1 MAYSPRK
8 VPLNAGDSLAA
19 SAGPKT
25 TRRAFFC
32 SVVVENPDKARM
44 LAPAGISPEAER
56 LENLLASLGEPL
68 ASHEGSQSFIVSR
81 SSSAPAASSMNLA
94 VMAQERPARRRSLT
108 DGTAL
113 QDTMKELI
121 TTERSYVNRLRI
133 LKKDYADQLRSFAKR
148 NDTAI
153 IPMYEANTL
162 FGNIDAI
169 VPANESFLR
178 DLETMVFQNGY
189 IGAERIGDIALKHFR
204 DLKTFDCYKQY
215 YAKREE
221 AQKIF
226 ETLLVKNK
234 GFAHF
239 IETIKYDV
247 GGSRNRVGLRELLM
261 DPVQRIPRYTMMFRT
276 MLEKMDSSD
285 HQRSKLS
292 EACDHANRVALC
304 EADDPTK
311 RAAIMYRLERSIE
324 GFPPGLIS
332 SNRRFIDCIDVEDL
346 LTDTLSSQ
354 SSSGSSGY
362 QSSANSAISNLHCTL
377 FLFDDTL
384 MIVKRPPSTPGRT
397 LAGLDDLE
405 RATQMPLAGPRSK
418 VKPQMSCKGVI
429 DILDVVGT
437 DPGGSYMHIFLEKP
451 PHDQTDRWAGR
462 PFRSYAVAL
471 PPSPIGF
478 DPITTQDRKQRFLNS
493 LWTCQAEH
501 RTRQGRSSV
510 RYMPERE
517 IETVRS
523 NTTFAR
529 TYFNVY
535 QRTAYLG
542 EPKKGKI
549 VLHIDPK
556 ETQADDLPFGVDSG
570 PYVIVRVQPM
580 EGSLSRWRISTR
592 DPGEPEEEDIIETAE
607 VPERLLQTIQQYR
620 LFSFRT
626 GADSAPPTP
635 NLGGTARSRAGI
647 FGLDAVSRNLFNSR
661 PASVMG
667 DVFGTINGHHKRT
680 KSNASRISTFT
691 ATTTTTTTG
700 TGSFKFSSSRST
712 STAPTSLMDDDE
724 STYSSPP
731 GRKST
736 IKRPI
741 SHLSSPERNSPAKRK
756 AVHMEE
762 QEQERPHDSEWDL
775 SMRLELARNNSQK
788 QESVTAPRQPPNFP
802 STISEES
809 WQCVEVPERRTMP
822 SREQRA
828 LSIRSSSTSESRPRS
843 TTPTQASSRSGT
855 PQRQRVRRLSRPSG
869 PRTPI
874 NSPHPSTVGLPA
886 EDFEQENMAV
896 ELVELVEP
904 ALEVAAVDL
913 EDMLA
918 DMTATAIKPPMPIA
932 SDEATAIATPPRV
945 VLAPTDINTPKSAPT
960 IEPLSIVKKAS
971 LKKAS
976 PSPQREVSLDSQKRA
991 GLPQPIQSLGT
1002 PPRTSLPQRKH
1013 SVEPST
1019 KSAPVRHGSNQSRTP
1034 RRGSKLRHHK
1044 GEDVLEANQLIV
1056 IAETTREDMNSSR
1069 RALKKIK
1076 LEVDAFKSNLAKQVT
1091 AKDPINALREIG
1103 IPRSPKT
1110 NHITNRF
1117 AEERMAEMRQLLEQ
1131 GGRGVSARAAAFDSA
1146 VKALETA
1153 PKHTIDINF
1162 VEDWSKNVES
1172 LLIQT
1177 DSTLKKAVGHQD
1189 DLRGKLKIVL
1199 ADAGGKA
1206 SEVDKLQTEVEHLK
1220 KQCGV
1225 LKKFLDDAT
1234 TEKEIMYD
1242 AFNEELDGMFNDVS
1256 LPETEA
1262 WQAMT
1267 RDLQTA
1273 KDARN
1278 QLTMQNTKLKREL
1291 DETKL
1296 QSEHYET
1303 LLRNAGLL

>member
-1 MAYSPRK
+1 MSYSPRK
-8 VPLNAGDSLAA
+8 VPLHAGDSLAVPGA
-19 SAGPKT
+19 PKT

-32 SVVVENPDKARM
+32 SVVVENVDKGRF
-44 LAPAGISPEAER
+44 LAPDGMSPEAER
-56 LENLLASLGEPL
+56 LESLLASLGEPL

-94 VMAQERPARRRSLT
+94 AMAQERPARRRSLT

-113 QDTMKELI
+113 QDTLKELV

-162 FGNIDAI
+162 FGNIDVI

-189 IGAERIGDIALKHFR
+189 IAAERIGDIALKHFR

-226 ETLLVKNK
+226 ETLLIKNK

-239 IETIKYDV
+239 IETIKYDI

-276 MLEKMDSSD
+276 MLEKMDPSD
-285 HQRSKLS
+285 QQRAKLS
-292 EACDHANRVALC
+292 EACDCANKVALC

-346 LTDTLSSQ
+346 LIDSSSQ

-362 QSSANSAISNLHCTL
+362 QSSSNSATGNLHCTL

-384 MIVKRPPSTPGRT
+384 MIVKRPSSTPGRS

-405 RATQMPLAGPRSK
+405 KATQMPLAGSRSK
-418 VKPQMSCKGVI
+418 VKPQMSCKGV
-429 DILDVVGT
+429 LDVLDIVGT
-437 DPGGSYMHIFLEKP
+437 DPGGPNMHIFLEKP
-451 PHDQTDRWAGR
+451 PHDQTDRWQGR
-462 PFRSYAVAL
+462 PFRSYAVVV
-471 PPSPIGF
+471 PPAPIGF

-493 LWTCQAEH
+493 LWVCQAEY
-501 RTRQGRSSV
+501 RTRQGRSAV

-517 IETVRS
+517 VDTVR
-523 NTTFAR
+523 NKTTFAR

-535 QRTAYLG
+535 HRTAYLG

-556 ETQADDLPFGVDSG
+556 EVQADDLPFGVDGG

-580 EGSLSRWRISTR
+580 EGNLSRWRINTR

-607 VPERLLQTIQQYR
+607 IPDRVIHTIQQYG

-626 GADSAPPTP
+626 GVESAPQTP
-635 NLGGTARSRAGI
+635 NHGGTSRSRTGI
-647 FGLDAVSRNLFNSR
+647 FGLDSVSRNLFNSR

-680 KSNASRISTFT
+680 KSNASRFSTFT

-700 TGSFKFSSSRST
+700 TGSFKFSSSQST
-712 STAPTSLMDDDE
+712 STAPTSLMDDDD
-724 STYSSPP
+724 SLYSSPSR
-731 GRKST
+731 RKST
-736 IKRPI
+736 IKRPV
-741 SHLSSPERNSPAKRK
+741 SQLSSPETRSPVKRK
-756 AVHMEE
+756 AVHMED
-762 QEQERPHDSEWDL
+762 QEMERPHDSEWDL

-788 QESVTAPRQPPNFP
+788 QESVTAPREPPNVP

-809 WQCVEVPERRTMP
+809 WQYVDVPERMGLS
-822 SREQRA
+822 SREQRTI
-828 LSIRSSSTSESRPRS
+828 SIRSASTSDSRPRS
-843 TTPTQASSRSGT
+843 TTPTQASSRPGT
-855 PQRQRVRRLSRPSG
+855 PQRQRARRMSRPSG
-869 PRTPI
+869 PRTPL
-874 NSPHPSTVGLPA
+874 NSPHPSTVALPA
-886 EDFEQENMAV
+886 EDSEPENMAV
-896 ELVELVEP
+896 HVQPV
-904 ALEVAAVDL
+904 LEAPPIDL

-918 DMTATAIKPPMPIA
+918 DMTAATIKPPTPIA
-932 SDEATAIATPPRV
+932 RDVQPVIQTPPRL
-945 VLAPTDINTPKSAPT
+945 VLAPTDINTPKTVPT
-960 IEPLSIVKKAS
+960 IEPLSIIKKSSVKKP
-971 LKKAS
+971 S
-976 PSPQREVSLDSQKRA
+976 PSTQREVSLDSPTKM
-991 GLPQPIQSLGT
+991 LIPQPRQSMGT
-1002 PPRTSLPQRKH
+1002 PPKSPLPQRKL
-1013 SVEPST
+1013 SVESST
-1019 KSAPVRHGSNQSRTP
+1019 KSAPARHGSNQSRTP
-1034 RRGSKLRHHK
+1034 RRGSKLRHHR
-1044 GEDVLEANQLIV
+1044 GEEVLEANQLIT
-1056 IAETTREDMNSSR
+1056 IAETTREDLNSSR
-1069 RALKKIK
+1069 RAIKKIK
-1076 LEVDAFKSNLAKQVT
+1076 LEVDAFKSNLAKQVMP
-1091 AKDPINALREIG
+1091 KDPVNVLRETG

-1110 NHITNRF
+1110 TQITNRF
-1117 AEERMAEMRQLLEQ
+1117 AEERMAEMRSLLEQ
-1131 GGRGVSARAAAFDSA
+1131 GGRGVSARAAAFDTA
-1146 VKALETA
+1146 VKALDPA
-1153 PKHTIDINF
+1153 PKPTIDINF
-1162 VEDWSKNVES
+1162 VDDWSKNVEG
-1172 LLIQT
+1172 LLIQADT
-1177 DSTLKKAVGHQD
+1177 TLKKAVGQQE
-1189 DLRGKLKIVL
+1189 DLRSKLKIVL
-1199 ADAGGKA
+1199 ADAGGKS
-1206 SEVDKLQTEVEHLK
+1206 SEVDKLQAEIEHLH

-1225 LKKFLDDAT
+1225 LKKFLEDAM

-1242 AFNEELDGMFNDVS
+1242 AFNEELDGMFQDAA
-1256 LPETEA
+1256 LPEAEA

-1267 RDLQTA
+1267 KDLQKA

-1278 QLTMQNTKLKREL
+1278 QLSMQNEKLKRENA
-1291 DETKL
+1291 ETKL
-1296 QSEHYET
+1296 QNEHYQT
-1303 LLRNAGLL
+1303 LLRKAGLL